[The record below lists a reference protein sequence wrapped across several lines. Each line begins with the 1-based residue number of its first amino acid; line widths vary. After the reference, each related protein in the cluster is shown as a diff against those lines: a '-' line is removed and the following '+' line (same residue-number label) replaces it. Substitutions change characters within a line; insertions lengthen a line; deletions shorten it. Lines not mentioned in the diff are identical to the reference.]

1 MNDTEVISE
10 GDKWRRA
17 WQNRFP
23 QPSVHRAY
31 QPKAAM
37 YIYIYTHEETTE
49 TDRPPQEKISISHSW
64 GLDPLF
70 SVWWMFLATKLVHLS
85 AGGPVTNYLEKK

>member
-1 MNDTEVISE
+1 MKDTEVISE
-10 GDKWRRA
+10 GDKWHRA
-17 WQNRFP
+17 WQNQFP

-37 YIYIYTHEETTE
+37 YVYIHTR
-49 TDRPPQEKISISHSW
+49 RPQKQTPPTQEKISISHSW

-70 SVWWMFLATKLVHLS
+70 SVWWMFLATKLVHLP